1 MKRLKAY
8 NIVDTHHKCMVV
20 NVLAFNEDAAL
31 DIFERTIDNTNDR
44 YYATD
49 ASSYDKEMCRN

>member
-1 MKRLKAY
+1 MKRLKAF

-31 DIFERTIDNTNDR
+31 DIFEHTTDNTNDR

-49 ASSYDKEMCRN
+49 AQFYEEEMCRE